1 MTSPA
6 GRRLRVL
13 LSEGG
18 STSARQAITML
29 GLAGHHVE
37 ICDPSPLCLGRFSRF
52 VRAVHRCPPLRRDPA
67 GYLGFVTELLGRRGF
82 DVLLP
87 IHEQGLVFA
96 RAPDRI
102 AALAGVALP
111 SYGSYRTAVTKAGF
125 SRLLEKLGLP
135 QPPTRIVT
143 SEHEFR
149 EAARGRCVIKTSV
162 GTASRGV
169 WRVTDQAALDQAVYE
184 LRAAEGFAGELLVQD
199 FIAGPIEHAQAVFD
213 RGDLLALHAYRQIET
228 GAGGG
233 PSRKL
238 SIRGDAV
245 RADVAA
251 IGAAL
256 GWHGA
261 LSFDVIRPANDARPL
276 YIDCNPRLVEP
287 MSAQLA
293 GLDLVDLLLRLS
305 LGEHPAAPK
314 PSRDGV
320 CSHLGMQA
328 LLGCAL
334 RSGSRRDVVRECVR
348 LMLRQPP
355 YAGSAEELTPVGHD
369 GFSAVPL
376 VATAVI
382 LLAAP
387 RRATTLAAKGWGDHL
402 LDAAALARIDRGC
415 DQPA

>member
-67 GYLGFVTELLGRRGF
+67 GYLGFVMELLGRRGF

-143 SEHEFR
+143 SEHELR
-149 EAARGRCVIKTSV
+149 EAARGPCVIKTSV

-169 WRVTDQAALDQAVYE
+169 WRVTDQAA
-184 LRAAEGFAGELLVQD
+184 
-199 FIAGPIEHAQAVFD
+199 D
-213 RGDLLALHAYRQIET
+213 RK
-228 GAGGG
+228 
-233 PSRKL
+233 S
-238 SIRGDAV
+238 
-245 RADVAA
+245 
-251 IGAAL
+251 
-256 GWHGA
+256 
-261 LSFDVIRPANDARPL
+261 
-276 YIDCNPRLVEP
+276 
-287 MSAQLA
+287 
-293 GLDLVDLLLRLS
+293 
-305 LGEHPAAPK
+305 
-314 PSRDGV
+314 
-320 CSHLGMQA
+320 
-328 LLGCAL
+328 
-334 RSGSRRDVVRECVR
+334 VV
-348 LMLRQPP
+348 
-355 YAGSAEELTPVGHD
+355 
-369 GFSAVPL
+369 
-376 VATAVI
+376 
-382 LLAAP
+382 
-387 RRATTLAAKGWGDHL
+387 
-402 LDAAALARIDRGC
+402 
-415 DQPA
+415 